1 MEIQPVYFFTATINS
16 WKPLLIEDKYKMIIL
31 ESLSFLVN
39 QVRCKVYAFV
49 IMPNHIHL
57 LWQMQGKYQKE
68 DVQRDFLKYT
78 GQTIKLDLSRND
90 PNNLRQYFVGKK
102 DRAYQIWQRNSLS
115 VKMFSKEVMEQKL
128 DYIHNNPV
136 QGKWM
141 LAQSPLGYKY
151 SSVRFYEEGNEDE
164 YEFLS
169 HYMEYFE

>member
-1 MEIQPVYFFTATINS
+1 MEFQPVYFFTATINS

-31 ESLSFLVN
+31 EILGFLVN
-39 QVRCKVYAFV
+39 QARCKLYAFV

-57 LWQMQGKYQKE
+57 LWQMLGKQQKE

-90 PNNLRQYFVGKK
+90 PNKLRQYFVGKK
-102 DRAYQIWQRNSLS
+102 DREYQIWQRNSLS
-115 VKMFSKEVMEQKL
+115 VEMFSKEVIEQKL

-136 QGKWM
+136 QGKW
-141 LAQSPLGYKY
+141 LLSQSPLGYKY
-151 SSVRFYEEGNEDE
+151 SSVRFYEERNEEE
-164 YEFLS
+164 YQFLS